1 MLAAI
6 EAANGRNPEQLS
18 ADAGYCSEDTL
29 DKLAERAIDGYVAIK
44 PAAMGSG
51 RRVSIRQAVRIGR
64 HRPCPSYPAV
74 APDDKPESTA
84 TRMSATSC
92 AGCTAIAGSLTK
104 CWRFGRVTSA
114 RCTRSCGT

>member
-29 DKLAERAIDGYVAIK
+29 DKLAERAIDGYVATK

-51 RRVSIRQAVRIGR
+51 EGSRSGKQSELDGTD
-64 HRPCPSYPAV
+64 PAEL
-74 APDDKPESTA
+74 P
-84 TRMSATSC
+84 
-92 AGCTAIAGSLTK
+92 
-104 CWRFGRVTSA
+104 
-114 RCTRSCGT
+114 SCGP